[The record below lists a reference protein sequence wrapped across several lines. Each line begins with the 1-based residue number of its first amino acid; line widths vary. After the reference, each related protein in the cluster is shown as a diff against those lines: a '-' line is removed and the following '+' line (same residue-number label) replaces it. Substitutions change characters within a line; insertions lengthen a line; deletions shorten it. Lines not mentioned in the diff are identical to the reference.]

1 MDPAI
6 YAAAAKSLGVTNLA
20 ALGTGGQKMVA
31 VADGPNGQT
40 IVKIVELVPP
50 YAAIALERARRE
62 VGVLASITHPN
73 VVKLGSGLVE
83 VGTPPIAVCWLE
95 EYLDGQDLE
104 ARRGPLHPWPDVAG
118 MASDVAA
125 GLTAFHDAG
134 AVHRDLSPRNVR
146 CLANGSYKLM
156 DPGIARLLAETTITG
171 PVDPGSCGYMSPEHV
186 SPAARPTFASDV
198 FGLGILMYEQL
209 TGQCPIPFLGDRA
222 DYARRLQTEQPA
234 SVAVRRPD
242 LSPAQAQFVDT
253 CLQRQL
259 ARRYLDAREAYDALV
274 AL

>member
-6 YAAAAKSLGVTNLA
+6 YAAAASALGVTNLRP
-20 ALGTGGQKMVA
+20 LGPGGQKLVA

-40 IVKIVELVPP
+40 ILKIVELVPP
-50 YAAIALERARRE
+50 YAAVALERARRE
-62 VGVLASITHPN
+62 VGVLASISHPN
-73 VVKLGSGLVE
+73 VVRLESGLVE
-83 VGTPPIAVCWLE
+83 LGTPPFAVCWLE
-95 EYLDGQDLE
+95 ECLDGEDLE
-104 ARRGPLHPWPDVAG
+104 ARRGPAHPWTEVAA
-118 MASDVAA
+118 MASDVAS

-146 CLANGSYKLM
+146 CLANGGHKVM

-171 PVDPGSCGYMSPEHV
+171 PIDPGSCGYMSPEHV

-222 DYARRLQTEQPA
+222 DYSRRLRDDQAP
-234 SVAVRRPD
+234 SIVGRRAD
-242 LSPAQAQFVDT
+242 LLPAQAKFVDT

-259 ARRYLDAREAYDALV
+259 ARRYLDAHEALDAL
-274 AL
+274 ATL

>member
-6 YAAAAKSLGVTNLA
+6 YAGAAKALGVTNLTP
-20 ALGTGGQKMVA
+20 LGPGGQKMVA
-31 VADGPNGQT
+31 VADGPNGRT

-50 YAAIALERARRE
+50 YAALALERARRE
-62 VGVLASITHPN
+62 VGVLASINHPN
-73 VVKLGSGLVE
+73 VVQLESGLVE
-83 VGTPPIAVCWLE
+83 LGTPPNAVCWLE
-95 EYLDGQDLE
+95 ECLDGSDLE
-104 ARRGPLHPWPDVAG
+104 ARRGPSHPWSDVAG
-118 MASDVAA
+118 MATDVAA

-134 AVHRDLSPRNVR
+134 AVHRDLSPRNIR
-146 CLANGSYKLM
+146 CLASGGHKLM

-171 PVDPGSCGYMSPEHV
+171 SVDPGSLGYMSPEHV

-209 TGQCPIPFLGDRA
+209 TGQCPIPFLGDRV
-222 DYARRLQTEQPA
+222 DYARRLQTEQSA
-234 SVAVRRPD
+234 SVALQRPD

-259 ARRYLDAREAYDALV
+259 ARRYLDAHEAYDALV